1 MFSLIAAVGKNN
13 ALGKDNDLIF
23 HIKEDL
29 KFFRETTKNHK
40 IVMGSKTWVS
50 LPGKLK
56 DRENIVVSHNDV
68 PEADLTIKDLEK
80 FIRNNQE
87 TPEEIFIIGGATI
100 YEQFLPYAKNIYLTE
115 INSSPEADVYFPK
128 FDKKKYHRK
137 LLQSGEQDGLGY
149 KVYKYQK

>member
-1 MFSLIAAVGKNN
+1 MFSLIAAIGKNN

-23 HIKEDL
+23 HIKEDM
-29 KFFRETTKNHK
+29 KFFRATTKNHK
-40 IVMGSKTWVS
+40 IVMGSKTWLS

-56 DRENIVVSHNDV
+56 DRENFVVSHNDV

-100 YEQFLPYAKNIYLTE
+100 VILESCIVIQ
-115 INSSPEADVYFPK
+115 
-128 FDKKKYHRK
+128 
-137 LLQSGEQDGLGY
+137 
-149 KVYKYQK
+149 